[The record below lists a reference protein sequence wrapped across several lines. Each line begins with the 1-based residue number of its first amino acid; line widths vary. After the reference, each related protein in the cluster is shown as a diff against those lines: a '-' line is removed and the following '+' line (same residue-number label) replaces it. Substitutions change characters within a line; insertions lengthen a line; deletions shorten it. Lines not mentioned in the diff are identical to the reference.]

1 MKQNMFT
8 SLLSS
13 ESGSLSSKRL
23 AGLLGWL
30 TCSAVLLMCT
40 IWEREAPQMV
50 DVVLYTSTALLGVDS
65 VTGIWKSEKK
75 GNETD

>member
-1 MKQNMFT
+1 MKQNLFT

-65 VTGIWKSEKK
+65 VTGIWKSGKK